1 MVEQSP
7 EKACVGGS
15 IPSLATTLNGVVI
28 DSFKILISLSV
39 LSNGVDPTRTPIEK
53 GKRGTNT
60 KDESVIAS
68 LHSQKKHAAHV

>member
-1 MVEQSP
+1 
-7 EKACVGGS
+7 
-15 IPSLATTLNGVVI
+15 VVI

-39 LSNGVDPTRTPIEK
+39 LSNGVDPIEK

-60 KDESVIAS
+60 KDESVMAS

>member
-1 MVEQSP
+1 
-7 EKACVGGS
+7 
-15 IPSLATTLNGVVI
+15 VVI